1 VGAKQTLIAMLSLQ
15 APAILLYLFAGSAA
29 SFYALAVAAAAFLFA
44 LPLRAPRALAAPVPA
59 AA

>member
-1 VGAKQTLIAMLSLQ
+1 MLSLQ
-15 APAILLYLFAGSAA
+15 APAIRLCLFAGSAA
-29 SFYALAVAAAAFLFA
+29 SFYALAVAAVLFT